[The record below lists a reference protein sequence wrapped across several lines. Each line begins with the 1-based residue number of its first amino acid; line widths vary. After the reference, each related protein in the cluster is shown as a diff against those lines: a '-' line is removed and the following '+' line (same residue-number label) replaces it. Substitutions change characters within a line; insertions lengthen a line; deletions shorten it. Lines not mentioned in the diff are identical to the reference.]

1 MTTGQ
6 PRKCIRCSYD
16 QTAAAAEDRKRGL
29 LPSVRTM
36 LLVDGHWCESFG
48 HWGIWWGGGFIRGG
62 HGRAPALY
70 WVCDH
75 CRAPTE
81 AVEKIEKG

>member
-1 MTTGQ
+1 
-6 PRKCIRCSYD
+6 
-16 QTAAAAEDRKRGL
+16 
-29 LPSVRTM
+29 M